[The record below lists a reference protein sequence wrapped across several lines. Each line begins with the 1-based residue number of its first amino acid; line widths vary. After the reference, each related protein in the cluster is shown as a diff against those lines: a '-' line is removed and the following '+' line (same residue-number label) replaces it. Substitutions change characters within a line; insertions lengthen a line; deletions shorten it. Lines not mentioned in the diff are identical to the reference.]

1 MEIVEENTIVES
13 VKKVL
18 PYYRASVKKAI
29 YKWRETHHDE
39 FRSYANKKGLE
50 GYYNHRDEILEK
62 IRKAYH
68 HKKNSDPVVV
78 FKAFCK
84 MYATQV

>member
-1 MEIVEENTIVES
+1 MDNENE
-13 VKKVL
+13 VKNRL
-18 PYYRASVKKAI
+18 PYYRDSVKKAI

-39 FRSYANKKGLE
+39 FREYANKKGLE
-50 GYYNHRDEILEK
+50 LYYNHRDEILEK

-68 HKKNSDPVVV
+68 VKRNSDPAVV
-78 FKAFCK
+78 FKTFCK